1 MERETMGV
9 PAIVNPQVADGS
21 DDRVARAR
29 AGDFEAFE
37 DLYHGHVRGIY
48 ALCLRMTADP
58 SRAEDLTQET
68 FVRAWRKLDQ
78 FRGEGGFGAWLRR
91 LAVNLVL
98 SERRG
103 AWRERRRAGAAGNV
117 VPFPATP
124 APDHG
129 STLDLEHAIAVLPA
143 GARRVFV
150 LHDVEGYRHEEI
162 AELLGVATGT
172 SKAQLHRARR
182 LLREALRR

>member
-1 MERETMGV
+1 MGV
-9 PAIVNPQVADGS
+9 PAVVNAGAEGTDAV
-21 DDRVARAR
+21 VERAR
-29 AGDFEAFE
+29 SGDFDAFE
-37 DLYHGHVRGIY
+37 ALYHRHLRGIY
-48 ALCLRMTADP
+48 ALCVRMTANP
-58 SRAEDLTQET
+58 SRAEELTQET

-98 SERRG
+98 SERRS
-103 AWRERRRAGAAGNV
+103 AARRRHRETPVDADNV
-117 VPFPATP
+117 VSFPGVP

-129 STLDLEHAIAVLPA
+129 STLDLEQAIALLPA
-143 GARRVFV
+143 GARQVFV

-162 AELLGVATGT
+162 ARLLGVASGT

-182 LLREALRR
+182 LLRESLKR